1 MKNAA
6 ILLVAASCAALVAT
20 PLAAAVND
28 VFDVYTV
35 DDLTNACA
43 QATFNSNTIR
53 VHPGVYDLTGMPMSP
68 ATRADD
74 GTVTASGTTLTISTD
89 GGSLIGLGER
99 PDDTIIKG
107 GGEADSCRLLSFAK
121 ICTVSNLTFTGGYV
135 SGASDSGGVAS
146 HRDGVFS
153 ATFTDCVFSN
163 NYARNFGGVFDQPK
177 TMTRCRFVNNRAG
190 SGGVL
195 RPIASTSKDPTL
207 VRDCRFEG
215 NAADVEGS
223 AQNGGVSYYGC
234 TWSNCVFVGNRA
246 KRGGVFGPTYGHANI
261 ATDCRFEGNAAT
273 ESGSVAADDAL
284 AAATHCTFVGNATS
298 AGGSGMV
305 GTGAELVACTLAANT
320 GMPLVVAATLR
331 QCVVRG
337 NVGNRANSNPLFSG
351 CAFYSSLIA
360 ENLGGA
366 HSMSQICSGTGG
378 ALYNCTVVSNA
389 YQAANYSVADGDVSV
404 NTIFAANLLVDA
416 DGNILQRQD
425 LNAKNLP
432 AALTNCLW
440 TATAGTVPGEAAVGG
455 RLVTEA
461 ALRFADAAAGDWSI
475 RRKSVARNAGWSD
488 AAYLE
493 AVGATDLSGQPRV
506 FAGDGAQIDVGAYEC
521 NVTPMGLLM
530 LLR

>member
-1 MKNAA
+1 MKRTANLLAA
-6 ILLVAASCAALVAT
+6 VSCAALAAG
-20 PLAAAVND
+20 PLSAAVND

-43 QATFNSNTIR
+43 KATANFNTIR
-53 VHPGVYDLTGMPMSP
+53 VHPGAYDLTGMPMKP
-68 ATRADD
+68 ATRAAD
-74 GTVTASGTTLTISTD
+74 GTVTASGTALTISTY
-89 GGSLIGLGER
+89 GGQLIGLGAR
-99 PDDTIIKG
+99 PDDTVIKG
-107 GGEADSCRLLSFAK
+107 GGAADSCRLLSFAK
-121 ICTVSNLTFTGGYV
+121 ICTVSNLTFTGGHV
-135 SGASDSGGVAS
+135 SGASESGGVAS
-146 HRDGVFS
+146 DANG
-153 ATFTDCVFSN
+153 TFTDCVFSN

-177 TMTRCRFVNNRAG
+177 TVTRCRFVNNRAG

-195 RPIASTSKDPTL
+195 RPITSTSKDPTL

-246 KRGGVFGPTYGHANI
+246 KEGGVFGKTYGHANVV
-261 ATDCRFEGNAAT
+261 TDCRFEGNAAT
-273 ESGSVAADDAL
+273 LYGSVATDGAL
-284 AAATHCTFVGNATS
+284 VSATNCTFAGNATPVD
-298 AGGSGMV
+298 GSV
-305 GTGAELVACTLAANT
+305 LIGTGAELVACTLAANT
-320 GMPLVVAATLR
+320 GMPLVVRTTLR
-331 QCVVRG
+331 RCTVRG
-337 NVGNRANSNPLFSG
+337 NVGNRLNSNALFSS
-351 CAFYSSLIA
+351 CTFYNTLIA
-360 ENLGGA
+360 ENRGGA
-366 HSMSQICSGTGG
+366 HSMSRICSGEGG

-493 AVGATDLSGQPRV
+493 AVGAIDLRGLPRV
-506 FAGDGAQIDVGAYEC
+506 FSGDGAEIDVGAYEC

>member
-1 MKNAA
+1 MKRTANLLAA
-6 ILLVAASCAALVAT
+6 VSCAALAAG
-20 PLAAAVND
+20 PLSAAVND

-43 QATFNSNTIR
+43 KATANFNTIR
-53 VHPGVYDLTGMPMSP
+53 VHPGAYDLTGMPMKP
-68 ATRADD
+68 ATRAAD
-74 GTVTASGTTLTISTD
+74 GSVTASGTTLAISTYD
-89 GGSLIGLGER
+89 GRLIGLGAR
-99 PDDTIIKG
+99 PDDTVIKG

-121 ICTVSNLTFTGGYV
+121 ICTVSNLTFTGGWV
-135 SGASDSGGVAS
+135 SGASDSGGVEA
-146 HRDGVFS
+146 GGNG
-153 ATFTDCVFSN
+153 TFTDCVFSN
-163 NYARNFGGVFDQPK
+163 NYARNFGGALDQPK
-177 TMTRCRFVNNRAG
+177 TVTRCRFVNNRAG

-215 NAADVEGS
+215 NSADVEGS

-234 TWSNCVFVGNRA
+234 TWSNCVFVGNSA

-331 QCVVRG
+331 RCTVRG

-366 HSMSQICSGTGG
+366 HSMSQICSGMGG

-493 AVGATDLSGQPRV
+493 AVGAIDLRGLPRV
-506 FAGDGAQIDVGAYEC
+506 FSGDGAEIDVGAYEC